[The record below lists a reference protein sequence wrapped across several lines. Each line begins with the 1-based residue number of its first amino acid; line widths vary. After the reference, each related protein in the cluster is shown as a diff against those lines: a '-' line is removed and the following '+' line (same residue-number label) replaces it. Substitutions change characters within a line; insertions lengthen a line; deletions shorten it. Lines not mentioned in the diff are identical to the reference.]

1 MRRSTLRA
9 SSVPPGSRTAAPHS
23 IRAVLFYYA
32 LFAGLVLLGVVYGVF
47 AATRFAGV
55 GSGGLWGN
63 LLGLLKL
70 SWLVPMPYVILN
82 TLAFMRYPVVIRP
95 SIPPS
100 VPQPGVRLYFRF
112 VTRGRNEAL
121 SRESAEDARQVLE
134 AILPPDNW
142 RIEVV
147 SDSFMALDSEDGQ
160 VQLIQVPEDYRPP
173 RNARFKARA
182 LHYALSASD
191 ATDED
196 WIIHLDEETR
206 FDGDTVRDIAHFVAG
221 EAQRPLAQ
229 RRLGQGVVLYGRR
242 RIVNWLTTLA
252 DSLRVGDDYGRF
264 RLQYERGVA
273 PFGMHGSFVV
283 VNNGVE
289 RAVGF
294 DHGFAG
300 SITEDTYFALVL
312 QARGYRFAFLPSS
325 MYEESPFTFA
335 DFVRQR
341 RRWYG
346 GLWLVARAGELPI
359 RVRAVLIGFML
370 AWTFSWLSLLTSFL
384 NLIAPTP
391 TPLWLGLLGGA
402 TLAAYLGLYLVGFG
416 MTFRGRLPRGE
427 QLKRLVLQVVL
438 LPVFSFMEACGVL
451 YGLVSPPKDFYVVRK
466 SAQVVAAD
474 GTITGLSHSETQ
486 AEVGRFPI

>member
-1 MRRSTLRA
+1 M
-9 SSVPPGSRTAAPHS
+9 
-23 IRAVLFYYA
+23 
-32 LFAGLVLLGVVYGVF
+32 YGVF
-47 AATRFAGV
+47 SATRFAWAD
-55 GSGGLWGN
+55 SGGWWEE

-70 SWLVPMPYVILN
+70 SWLVPMPYVIIN
-82 TLAFMRYPVVIRP
+82 AVAFLRYPFIIQP

-100 VPQPGVRLYFRF
+100 APHLRVRLYFRF

-121 SRESAEDARQVLE
+121 SRESVEDARRVLE
-134 AILPPDNW
+134 ATLPPDCW

-147 SDSFMALDSEDGQ
+147 SDNFMALDSEDGQ
-160 VQLIQVPEDYRPP
+160 VRLIQVPDGYRPP

-182 LHYALSASD
+182 LHYALGASD

-196 WIIHLDEETR
+196 WLIHLDEETR
-206 FDGDTVRDIAHFVAG
+206 FDEETVRTIAHFVAG
-221 EAQRPLAQ
+221 EAHRPPAQ

-264 RLQYERGVA
+264 RLQYEQGVA
-273 PFGMHGSFVV
+273 HFGMHGSFVV
-283 VNNGVE
+283 VNNDVE

-300 SITEDTYFALVL
+300 SITEDTYFALAL
-312 QARGYRFAFLPSS
+312 QARGCRFAFLPSS

-346 GLWLVARAGELPI
+346 GLWLCAWAGELPF

-384 NLIAPTP
+384 NLLAPTP

-402 TLAAYLGLYLVGFG
+402 TLAAYLGLYLVGFS
-416 MTFRGRLPRGE
+416 MTFGGRLPRGE
-427 QLKRLVLQVVL
+427 LLKRLVLQVAL

-466 SAQVVAAD
+466 SAQAAAAQ
-474 GTITGLSHSETQ
+474 ET
-486 AEVGRFPI
+486 AAN